1 MDRMVLFVA
10 FLILMAAFS
19 GGAWAQTPPTEA
31 PTGDDPCFTAV
42 LDNLLP
48 CVDFLDPDGNQ
59 TKPSKECCKGLEDFL
74 KRNRTCITFL
84 INVKPDDFPV
94 PVDQRKALN
103 LPVSAVRVSLS
114 LTIVTIQPPP
124 PPPPLLPK
132 EGPIC
137 SPPSP
142 QTPPTEAPREMTPA
156 SRLSWTT
163 FYPAWPS
170 WIPTG
175 TRRSPPRSA
184 AKASRISWNATAHAS
199 PFSSTSNRTTSP
211 SLSTRGRPSISPVSA
226 VRVSLA

>member
-103 LPVSAVRVSLS
+103 LPGVCSASIPQLDHCFLHFIFSFYSLS
-114 LTIVTIQPPP
+114 L
-124 PPPPLLPK
+124 
-132 EGPIC
+132 C
-137 SPPSP
+137 SS
-142 QTPPTEAPREMTPA
+142 
-156 SRLSWTT
+156 
-163 FYPAWPS
+163 
-170 WIPTG
+170 
-175 TRRSPPRSA
+175 
-184 AKASRISWNATAHAS
+184 AKASIILIPTISLIY
-199 PFSSTSNRTTSP
+199 NRD
-211 SLSTRGRPSISPVSA
+211 IS
-226 VRVSLA
+226 